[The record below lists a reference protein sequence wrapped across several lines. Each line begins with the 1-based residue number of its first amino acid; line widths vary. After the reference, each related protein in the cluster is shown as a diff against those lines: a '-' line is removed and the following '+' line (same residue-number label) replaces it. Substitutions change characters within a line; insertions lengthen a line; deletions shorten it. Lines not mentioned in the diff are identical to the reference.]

1 MLHPHGDSILLDHQD
16 PSLSGVQNPGSGPLH
31 RRLARD
37 YETLPTR
44 SEAMIHLAM
53 TGLMARRLTSENTIS
68 WRDPK
73 NTTEHPI
80 TG

>member
-1 MLHPHGDSILLDHQD
+1 M
-16 PSLSGVQNPGSGPLH
+16 LH

-44 SEAMIHLAM
+44 SEAVIHIAM
-53 TGLMARRLTSENTIS
+53 TDLMARRLTSENTIS

-73 NTTEHPI
+73 KTTEHPI
-80 TG
+80 SG

>member
-1 MLHPHGDSILLDHQD
+1 M
-16 PSLSGVQNPGSGPLH
+16 LH

-37 YETLPTR
+37 HETLPTR
-44 SEAMIHLAM
+44 SEAMIRLAM
-53 TGLMARRLTSENTIS
+53 AGLMARRLTSENTIA

-80 TG
+80 KG